1 MKNCISLTDKY
12 LNDKR
17 KTRVKDAAFEFEES
31 ELEKMSIIIGMQH
44 IICEPFYVKQ
54 FFYHFLFRRI

>member
-1 MKNCISLTDKY
+1 MYDFMKSCISLTDKY

-31 ELEKMSIIIGMQH
+31 ELEKMSIIIGMLH
-44 IICEPFYVKQ
+44 TVCG
-54 FFYHFLFRRI
+54 FLIFKDIMGLM